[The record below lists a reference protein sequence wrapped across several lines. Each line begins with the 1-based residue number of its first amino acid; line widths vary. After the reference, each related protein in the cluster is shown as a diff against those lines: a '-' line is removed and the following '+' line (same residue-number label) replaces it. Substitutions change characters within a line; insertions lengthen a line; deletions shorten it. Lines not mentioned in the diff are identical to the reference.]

1 MSTPRLSNPFR
12 RACPTPSPS
21 PTLHGCPPAEIERI
35 ATYLI
40 TEKGLNTYIKCNP
53 TLLGYEFARQRLNEL
68 GFDYIVFDD
77 THFREDLQWAD
88 AVPMF
93 ERLIALC
100 AERGPGVLASSSP
113 TPSPST

>member
-1 MSTPRLSNPFR
+1 MQL
-12 RACPTPSPS
+12 PSRPHVS
-21 PTLHGCPPAEIERI
+21 ASVTESTLHGCPPDEIERI

-53 TLLGYEFARQRLNEL
+53 TLLGYDYARKRLDGL

-77 THFREDLQWAD
+77 HHFREDLQWAD

-93 ERLIALC
+93 AAADQAHRRSGAS
-100 AERGPGVLASSSP
+100 RSASSSP
-113 TPSPST
+113 TPSPWT